1 MTDQNTV
8 PPTFCPNCGRI
19 IAPDWDIC
27 PDCGATIRQSTPSQ
41 QSTAGTHPP
50 RWIPVEP
57 EPAIRCK
64 KCGRPLKKGWESCPD
79 CGTLVDDD
87 APQQPPVPPVS
98 SKTGPSMRSN
108 SNRGWMIGLGV
119 AVVALL
125 CLFVASLLLGIGAYT
140 TQKELETQVDSLEQT
155 STQAAIRVETE
166 LEKME
171 STQVAMEAA
180 KLAQEQAFLQTSLDR
195 EENYRATFTAQES
208 NMQATLSAF
217 QFENAY
223 ILYGPSAGS
232 LPHVDDTFIEV
243 EWTDIDITNGIV
255 EATFTNPYDPSF
267 TAWDYGFMFR
277 NTGTNL
283 QYRLFVYSD
292 GTWHL
297 TFAQGDDRPEVAS
310 GDLTNL
316 NLGEGD
322 KNIIRLIFTG
332 GNGSLFINNVFI
344 STLDLS
350 GKIESGGLA
359 IGTGFYSGN
368 EVEGYSTTY
377 SDFTV
382 WELP

>member
-19 IAPDWDIC
+19 IAPDWEIC
-27 PDCGATIRQSTPSQ
+27 PDCGTTIRQSTPSQ

-50 RWIPVEP
+50 HWIPVEP

-140 TQKELETQVDSLEQT
+140 TQKELETQVDSLQQT

-180 KLAQEQAFLQTSLDR
+180 KLAQEQAFLQTSVAR
-195 EENYRATFTAQES
+195 EENYQATFTAQES

-267 TAWDYGFMFR
+267 NAWDYGFMFR